1 MKYLKLAR
9 NITVTAVIVVAGYVL
24 LKKHYD
30 KKNTK

>member
-9 NITVTAVIVVAGYVL
+9 NITVTAIIAVTSYVL
-24 LKKHYD
+24 LKRHYG